1 MTELI
6 KKYSPLPLDEEKA
19 GKMAKIYELL
29 EEKNKVMNLTSIKA
43 PEEAA
48 ELHFADSLYPLT
60 TPYVKG
66 RVLDVGSG
74 GGFPA
79 FPVAVYSGLDVTAL
93 DATAKKL
100 DFIAETAKAVGL
112 DNISTLCGRAE
123 ELSHDKKYRD
133 SFDTVLSRGVA
144 RLNVLCE
151 WCMPYVKPN
160 GFFIALKGS
169 NGEEEARDAENA
181 VKTLG
186 GKIVDM
192 IRYDLP
198 LSGHTHTL
206 IVIAKES
213 RTPDAYPRHNSQ
225 ITKKPL

>member
-6 KKYSPLPLDEEKA
+6 KKYSPLPLDDEKA
-19 GKMAKIYELL
+19 EKMAKIYELL
-29 EEKNKVMNLTSIKA
+29 EEKNKVMNLTSIKT

-60 TPYVKG
+60 TPYVRG

>member
-1 MTELI
+1 MIELI
-6 KKYSPLPLDEEKA
+6 KKHSPLPLDDEKA
-19 GKMAKIYELL
+19 EKMAKIYELL
-29 EEKNKVMNLTSIKA
+29 EEKNKVMNLTSIKT

-66 RVLDVGSG
+66 KVLDVGSG

-79 FPVAVYSGLDVTAL
+79 FPVAVYLGLDVTAL

-100 DFIAETAKAVGL
+100 DFIAETAKAAGL

-160 GFFIALKGS
+160 GFFVAMKGS

-186 GKIVDM
+186 GRIVDM

>member
-6 KKYSPLPLDEEKA
+6 KKYSPLPLDDEKA
-19 GKMAKIYELL
+19 EKMAKIYELL
-29 EEKNKVMNLTSIKA
+29 EEKNKVMNLTSIKT

-66 RVLDVGSG
+66 KILDVGSG

-79 FPVAVYSGLDVTAL
+79 FPVAVFTGNEVTAL

-100 DFIAETAKAVGL
+100 DFISETAKTVGL
-112 DNISTLCGRAE
+112 PNIRTLCGRAE

-144 RLNVLCE
+144 HLNVLCE
-151 WCMPYVKPN
+151 WCLPYVKPN
-160 GFFIALKGS
+160 GYFVAMKGS

-181 VKTLG
+181 VKVLG
-186 GKIVDM
+186 GKIVD
-192 IRYDLP
+192 IIKYDLS

-206 IVIAKES
+206 IIIAKTS